1 MALTHQAEIQI
12 GRIYSPLTIS
22 PGITVQGNVPDVQQY
37 DIATNLYT
45 PDYTNTNLVLVPAMD
60 VADPDGVIPT
70 GPVALTNI
78 KWTLIENGVE
88 TLISAS
94 TSGFSIDTD
103 GKLTVKRNCQGQNP
117 MTFRFEGEYQDPRT
131 GEIHRM
137 VETHMVDCEAV
148 SVLPKLSLDTSGLI
162 AYDPIRDGKVVRKV
176 KASLTIGGQE
186 VAVANREFVWQKR
199 DCDIDNQWADIDG
212 TDILDYDVDVNADG
226 SELTIKPWLIGYRI
240 DIRVYAKYSPYGNP
254 SSLPIDNRTPVET
267 FSVKRVVGK
276 LWGIVG
282 KCPKNIKAGT
292 KNLYPELIVKDS
304 KGIIPNPDEVL
315 EIQWR
320 TSTGNA
326 NGTVTKS
333 AVIARGAK
341 PIIPT
346 SFVGTTRGGKPIAEF
361 GAKDPKGGITSGEFL
376 LTFNGEILIV

>member
-1 MALTHQAEIQI
+1 MAITHQAEIQI

-22 PGITVQGNVPDVQQY
+22 PGITVEGNVPDVQQY
-37 DIATNLYT
+37 DIAANVYV
-45 PDYTNTNLVLVPAMD
+45 PDYTLTNLVLVPAMD
-60 VADPDGVIPT
+60 VADPDGEIPT

-88 TLISAS
+88 TLISTS
-94 TSGFSIDTD
+94 TSGFSVAAD
-103 GKLTVKRNCQGQNP
+103 GKLTVKRNCSGQNP

-131 GEIHRM
+131 GEIIRM
-137 VETHMVDCEAV
+137 FETHMVDCEAV

-162 AYDPIRDGKVVRKV
+162 AYDPIRDLKVVRKLKV
-176 KASLTIGGQE
+176 TLTAGEDE
-186 VAVANREFVWQKR
+186 VPVANREFVWQKR

-212 TDILDYDVDVNADG
+212 TDILDYDVDVSADG
-226 SELTIKPWLIGYRI
+226 SELSIKPWLIGHRI
-240 DIRVYAKYSPYGNP
+240 DIRCYAKYNPFGSP
-254 SSLPIDNRTPVET
+254 SSIVIDNRTPVET
-267 FSVKRVVGK
+267 FSVKRVVGR

-292 KNLYPELIVKDS
+292 KNLYPELVVKDS

-315 EIQWR
+315 EIEWR
-320 TSTGNA
+320 TSTGVA
-326 NGTVTKS
+326 AGTVTKS

-346 SFVGTTRGGKPIAEF
+346 SFVGATRGGKLIPEF
-361 GAKDPKGGITSGEFL
+361 GVKDPKGALTSGGFV
-376 LTFNGEILIV
+376 LTYNGEILIV